1 MSRSK
6 VHQLEYLFHHLR
18 PFPGGGKI
26 GNLPA
31 PPPKADPFLTEEERL
46 KNEALEKLF
55 SQFLTTPKSMHLL
68 FEKEFADADINV
80 KGEKQKS

>member
-1 MSRSK
+1 MSKSK

-18 PFPGGGKI
+18 PFPQGGKI

-31 PPPKADPFLTEEERL
+31 PLPKADPFPTEEERL

-55 SQFLTTPKSMHLL
+55 SQFLTTPKNMYLL
-68 FEKEFADADINV
+68 FEKEFSDSDNNV
-80 KGEKQKS
+80 KGKKNS